1 MLLVKP
7 LSLFKI
13 KPSSGAVHLIDGE
26 GRHQLVEGK
35 NLLIGSWIPA
45 QKGQHVH
52 KARRVEP
59 PLAVAACCFVGFFVD
74 PIQRKDR
81 EAQTVAVALGELAV
95 AVGAQK
101 QGKVGKFRLL
111 PAKKA
116 VQQNVQG
123 RRREPLFAANY
134 MAYVH
139 QMVVNHIGKVVGRHA
154 ITL

>member
-1 MLLVKP
+1 MHLVN
-7 LSLFKI
+7 
-13 KPSSGAVHLIDGE
+13 GE
-26 GRHQLVEGK
+26 GLHELVEGK
-35 NLLIGSWIPA
+35 NLLIGTWIPA
-45 QKGQHVH
+45 QKGQHIH
-52 KARRVEP
+52 KPRWIKTS
-59 PLAVAACCFVGFFVD
+59 LAVAACCFVGFFVD

-81 EAQTVAVALGELAV
+81 EPQTVAVALGELAV

-101 QGKVGKFRLL
+101 QGKVRKFRLR

-154 ITL
+154 VAL